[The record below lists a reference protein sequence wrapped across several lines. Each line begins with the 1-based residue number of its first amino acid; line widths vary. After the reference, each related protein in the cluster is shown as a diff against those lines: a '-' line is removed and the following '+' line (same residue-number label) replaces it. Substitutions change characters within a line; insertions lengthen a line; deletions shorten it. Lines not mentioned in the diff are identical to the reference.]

1 MDSLTV
7 ITSKKYKT
15 LGELLKSPIKS
26 IILTSN
32 KEKNEDIK
40 SYLYEWLYK
49 NYYSKK
55 IVGNRN
61 LTTIIKNISNK
72 PCYGYIM
79 KECFNNMDVLQ
90 FNKTTKQIL
99 NDECI
104 QFIKILHSVSSS
116 LTGTLLD
123 YLVRRIIC
131 EITQKTFHDNRA
143 SRLIDKDNNIIHNL
157 DTEEVWTYIRNDD
170 FGSWKVFKNPSI
182 KSDKIITINQGDNFI
197 VKDKKNE
204 WLNIEYQNYNGWIRY
219 RIPNCVNFSSV
230 VLEDKEQYII
240 NKYIQ
245 RVESGTDSHICS
257 HGCMRKFE
265 QNVCYSIP
273 DCLHECKFDKCVNLC
288 YEKITNTE
296 MYSSVDIME
305 EIFISSLSHS
315 IAFGGCPNQSNVNE
329 ILNLIKD
336 TTNIEEIFYLPLRQ
350 LCLNLLKG
358 NPNVLLNPALGHDIE
373 LLDNINIPADCDLV
387 INNYLYDIKCTSGEN
402 SVYEILQLLG
412 YASLLNCISRFN
424 NNKVDNISIINLLQG
439 YIINYDISYIT
450 KDQMVNYLRILR
462 GVPYSAS

>member
-15 LGELLKSPIKS
+15 LGELLKRPIKS
-26 IILTSN
+26 IILVSN
-32 KEKNEDIK
+32 NEKNENIK

-49 NYYSKK
+49 NHYSSKK
-55 IVGNRN
+55 MVGN
-61 LTTIIKNISNK
+61 LTTRIKNISNK
-72 PCYGYIM
+72 PCYYYIM

-90 FNKTTKQIL
+90 LNKTTKTIL

-116 LTGTLLD
+116 LTGTFLD

-131 EITQKTFHDNRA
+131 EITQNPFHDSRA
-143 SRLIDKDNNIIHNL
+143 SRLIDKDNDIIHNL

-170 FGSWKVFKNPSI
+170 FSDWKVFKNPSI
-182 KSDKIITINQGDNFI
+182 KSDEIITINQGDNFI

-219 RIPNCVNFSSV
+219 RIPNCVNFISV

-257 HGCMRKFE
+257 HGCIRKFE
-265 QNVCYSIP
+265 QTVYLP
-273 DCLHECKFDKCVNLC
+273 ECKFDKCVNLC

-296 MYSSVDIME
+296 MYSSIDIME

-329 ILNLIKD
+329 ILNLIKH

-350 LCLNLLKG
+350 LCLNLLKE
-358 NPNVLLNPALGHDIE
+358 NPTVLLNPALGHQLE
-373 LLDNINIPADCDLV
+373 LLDNKNIPADCDLV

-412 YASLLNCISRFN
+412 YASLLNCNSKFN

-450 KDQMVNYLRILR
+450 KDQMVNYLRVLTT
-462 GVPYSAS
+462 

>member
-15 LGELLKSPIKS
+15 LGALLNAPFRS
-26 IILTSN
+26 IIGASN
-32 KEKNEDIK
+32 NEKNENIK

-49 NYYSKK
+49 NYYSSKK
-55 IVGNRN
+55 MGGN
-61 LTTIIKNISNK
+61 LTTRIKIISNK
-72 PCYGYIM
+72 PCYYYIM

-90 FNKTTKQIL
+90 LNKITKTIL

-116 LTGTLLD
+116 LTGTFLD

-131 EITQKTFHDNRA
+131 EITQNPFHDRRA
-143 SRLIDKDNNIIHNL
+143 SRLIDKDNDIIHNL
-157 DTEEVWTYIRNDD
+157 DTEE
-170 FGSWKVFKNPSI
+170 
-182 KSDKIITINQGDNFI
+182 
-197 VKDKKNE
+197 
-204 WLNIEYQNYNGWIRY
+204 
-219 RIPNCVNFSSV
+219 
-230 VLEDKEQYII
+230 DKEQYIV

-245 RVESGTDSHICS
+245 RVEYGTDSHICS
-257 HGCMRKFE
+257 HGCIRKFE
-265 QNVCYSIP
+265 QTVFYNSMP
-273 DCLHECKFDKCVNLC
+273 DCIPECKFDKCVNLC

-315 IAFGGCPNQSNVNE
+315 IEFGGCPNQSNVNE
-329 ILNLIKD
+329 ILNLIKH

-350 LCLNLLKG
+350 LCLNLLKE
-358 NPNVLLNPALGHDIE
+358 NPNVLLNPALGHQIE
-373 LLDNINIPADCDLV
+373 LLDNKNIPADCDLV
-387 INNYLYDIKCTSGEN
+387 INNYLYDIKCTSGEK

-439 YIINYDISYIT
+439 YIVNYDISYIT
-450 KDQMVNYLRILR
+450 KDQMVNYLRVLTK
-462 GVPYSAS
+462 

>member
-15 LGELLKSPIKS
+15 LGALLNAPFRS
-26 IILTSN
+26 IIGASN
-32 KEKNEDIK
+32 NEKNENIK

-49 NYYSKK
+49 NYYSSKK
-55 IVGNRN
+55 MGGN
-61 LTTIIKNISNK
+61 LTTRIKIISNK
-72 PCYGYIM
+72 PCYYYIM

-90 FNKTTKQIL
+90 LNKTTKTIL

-116 LTGTLLD
+116 LTGTFLD

-131 EITQKTFHDNRA
+131 EITQNPFHDRRA
-143 SRLIDKDNNIIHNL
+143 SRLIDKDNDIIHNL
-157 DTEEVWTYIRNDD
+157 DTEE
-170 FGSWKVFKNPSI
+170 
-182 KSDKIITINQGDNFI
+182 
-197 VKDKKNE
+197 
-204 WLNIEYQNYNGWIRY
+204 
-219 RIPNCVNFSSV
+219 
-230 VLEDKEQYII
+230 DKEQYIV

-245 RVESGTDSHICS
+245 RVEYGTDSHICS
-257 HGCMRKFE
+257 HGCIRKFE
-265 QNVCYSIP
+265 QTGFYNSMP
-273 DCLHECKFDKCVNLC
+273 DCIPECKFDKCVNLC

-329 ILNLIKD
+329 ILNLIKH

-350 LCLNLLKG
+350 LCLNLLKE
-358 NPNVLLNPALGHDIE
+358 NPNVLLNPALGHQIE
-373 LLDNINIPADCDLV
+373 LLDNKNIPADCDLV
-387 INNYLYDIKCTSGEN
+387 INNYLYDIKCTSGEK

-439 YIINYDISYIT
+439 YIVNYDISYIT
-450 KDQMVNYLRILR
+450 KDQMVNYLRVLTK
-462 GVPYSAS
+462 